1 MDEKNVKSKKKET
14 KKVSEVYTLTVYHYF
29 DYSILSKEKDGTVK
43 EHYIA
48 DAVPKFGALT
58 DKIEDVDEIMSKIK
72 YRISTDTL
80 ADIVMLVVY
89 QMSMDKKNYLNVCK
103 MLKDMSE
110 EEIILHI
117 FKQNLYNQDGL
128 VVKSSF
134 PIVFEN
140 RLNKFQVFS

>member
-1 MDEKNVKSKKKET
+1 MEEKSKKKQV
-14 KKVSEVYTLTVYHYF
+14 KASDIYTLTVYHYF
-29 DYSILSKEKDGTVK
+29 DYSILHRNDEGDVVESYVV
-43 EHYIA
+43 
-48 DAVPKFGALT
+48 DATPKFGAIT
-58 DKIEDVDEIMSKIK
+58 EKIDDVDEIMSKIK
-72 YRISTDTL
+72 YRISNDTL

-89 QMSMDKKNYLNVCK
+89 QMSMDKKNYLNICK

-134 PIVFEN
+134 PLVFKDRVN
-140 RLNKFQVFS
+140 RTQMFS